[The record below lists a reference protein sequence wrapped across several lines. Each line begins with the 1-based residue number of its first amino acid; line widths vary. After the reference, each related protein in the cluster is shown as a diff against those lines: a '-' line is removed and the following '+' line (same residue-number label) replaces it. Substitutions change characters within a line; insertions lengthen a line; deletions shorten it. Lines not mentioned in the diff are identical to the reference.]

1 MKDYVN
7 IISRKVLKSEF
18 NKNVFTLI
26 FGTSFAQLIT
36 FLLYPLISRLYTP
49 SDFGVFGL
57 YLSITG
63 MVALIATGRYE
74 LSIILP
80 SSNKQAFNLF
90 GLSFIINTVVTLLS
104 LLAVLC
110 IFFFKIKF
118 EGEYHLF
125 NYVLYFAPLIIFL
138 SSASNIFQNWFI
150 RNKKFKLLSIS
161 KVLTSL
167 SNNGFVVA
175 LGFISAG
182 IWGLLT
188 GLLVSLIIV
197 LLYFTIKFL
206 PQIKEEA
213 LLLNKEGTKF
223 LAKKYIDFPRANCWH
238 ALSDMF
244 QSQGIIYFLAA
255 FFTSNTVGLYAFSM
269 RILQAP
275 MMLIVSS
282 FSQVFYQRASE
293 MHNKNEDLLSLLK
306 STIMKMSFIAAP
318 IMFILMVFGPDL
330 FAFIFSEK
338 WRQAG
343 VYARILAPWICI
355 DFIRY
360 SIGQMPIVLGK
371 IRQVLYWSICGNV
384 IICLSLFVGGYFL
397 ADITHSF
404 VLLSIS
410 MTIYLVLLILWIFK
424 ITQNAH
430 KR

>member
-1 MKDYVN
+1 M
-7 IISRKVLKSEF
+7 
-18 NKNVFTLI
+18 
-26 FGTSFAQLIT
+26 
-36 FLLYPLISRLYTP
+36 
-49 SDFGVFGL
+49 
-57 YLSITG
+57 
-63 MVALIATGRYE
+63 
-74 LSIILP
+74 
-80 SSNKQAFNLF
+80 
-90 GLSFIINTVVTLLS
+90 
-104 LLAVLC
+104 
-110 IFFFKIKF
+110 
-118 EGEYHLF
+118 
-125 NYVLYFAPLIIFL
+125 
-138 SSASNIFQNWFI
+138 
-150 RNKKFKLLSIS
+150 
-161 KVLTSL
+161 
-167 SNNGFVVA
+167 VA